1 MAVEA
6 SAPDGERITRV
17 EQRMDDLATRTD
29 TRIGRLEGEYKHLA
43 TKRDIEQ
50 LRGEMAGF
58 RGEMDG
64 LRGELRGMKA
74 ALWAIGAFIGLME
87 VLGRLGV

>member
-6 SAPDGERITRV
+6 SAPDGERMTRV
-17 EQRMDDLATRTD
+17 EQRLDDLATRTD

-43 TKRDIEQ
+43 TKQDIEQ
-50 LRGEMAGF
+50 L

>member
-50 LRGEMAGF
+50 LRGEMAG
-58 RGEMDG
+58 
-64 LRGELRGMKA
+64 LRGELRGMRA
-74 ALWAIGAFIGLME
+74 GLWAIGAFIGLME